1 MSSVDSIPFR
11 NGVLILRCE
20 YQSFSTIEIVMSIL
34 FNRRVSLQVDPITST
49 SARTTIISSQRCL
62 FHPSP
67 SCLCFSHPPS
77 LLFSSRTKIS
87 SSSIHFI
94 DGKFLHSFPS
104 MFLSGDSHEDSNGAS
119 SSSFLIPF
127 SSPVDSSQDLSIISP
142 FSRLKYLLLTVLL
155 IFIHFPLFNCSG
167 VLKIS
172 RRFVFPLCIRSSSFE
187 IGISFKSFNSTGAT
201 SLLNLFNGVLLSGP

>member
-1 MSSVDSIPFR
+1 MVFSYCYVNTNPSWSSRLS
-11 NGVLILRCE
+11 C
-20 YQSFSTIEIVMSIL
+20 QSFSTSVSLFKWIRSFSPSARSIL
-34 FNRRVSLQVDPITST
+34 SF
-49 SARTTIISSQRCL
+49 SQRCSFQLPQVAFVFPALPPFL
-62 FHPSP
+62 FKDSDILIMYP
-67 SCLCFSHPPS
+67 
-77 LLFSSRTKIS
+77 
-87 SSSIHFI
+87 FI
-94 DGKFLHSFPS
+94 DGKSLHSFPS

-127 SSPVDSSQDLSIISP
+127 SSPVDSSQ
-142 FSRLKYLLLTVLL
+142 VLL
-155 IFIHFPLFNCSG
+155 IIPFSSFQCLLIPVHLIIIPLLAIYCSE